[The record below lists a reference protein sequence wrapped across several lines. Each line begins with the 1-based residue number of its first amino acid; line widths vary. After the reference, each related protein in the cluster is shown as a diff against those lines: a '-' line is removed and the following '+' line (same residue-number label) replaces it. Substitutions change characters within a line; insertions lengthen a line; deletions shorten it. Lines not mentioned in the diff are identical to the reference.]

1 MRHEDVFVD
10 HTWLHERLDRPDIL
24 PVDASWYLPTMERD
38 GQPRNGRKEYDAAH
52 IPGAVFFDLDAHSD
66 TSSDL
71 PHMMPDPIQFSSA
84 MRKLGIGDGMT
95 LVVYDGAGLFS
106 ATRVWWMFKVMGVD
120 TVYLLEGGFPAWQAA
135 GLPVSDEQV
144 NRSPRHFTPRLDATA
159 LADMQVVSE
168 AIESGIATILDA
180 RPQARFEGAQPEPR
194 PGLRAGHMPSA
205 RNVPFTDLMEDGQ
218 LKPVDALKAMF
229 VDKQIDLDAPIIT
242 SCGSGVTAATLAL
255 ALQLSGARD
264 VRVYDGSWAEWGSR
278 DGLPVATGPDG
289 A

>member
-106 ATRVWWMFKVMGVD
+106 ATRVWWMFKVMGVE

-135 GLPVSDEQV
+135 DC
-144 NRSPRHFTPRLDATA
+144 RSPMSRSIARRAT
-159 LADMQVVSE
+159 S
-168 AIESGIATILDA
+168 
-180 RPQARFEGAQPEPR
+180 R
-194 PGLRAGHMPSA
+194 PGWMPPPWPTC
-205 RNVPFTDLMEDGQ
+205 R
-218 LKPVDALKAMF
+218 
-229 VDKQIDLDAPIIT
+229 
-242 SCGSGVTAATLAL
+242 SCPKRLNPA
-255 ALQLSGARD
+255 
-264 VRVYDGSWAEWGSR
+264 
-278 DGLPVATGPDG
+278 
-289 A
+289 